1 MEILDLFSL
10 YTVRLEH
17 HKIEY
22 IVTGSVASIVYGE
35 PRLTHDIDLVVLLSS
50 TQIDDF
56 ISAFPSSLFY
66 CPPKEI
72 IINESKRSNRGHINL
87 IHHDTG
93 FKGDI
98 YFAGKEDIQL
108 WALQN
113 KRTVTFLGKNLSLAP
128 PEYVIIKKMEFYQEG
143 NSQKHL
149 NDIVAILRHSKSI
162 INLKLLDSFLAA
174 KKLESCWEEVKVLV
188 RDDMK

>member
-1 MEILDLFSL
+1 MEILDLFSI
-10 YTVRLEH
+10 YTERLDL

-35 PRLTHDIDLVVLLSS
+35 PRLTHDIDLVIFLRS
-50 TQIDDF
+50 TQIDDL
-56 ISAFPSSLFY
+56 ISAFPLTLFY

-72 IINESKRSNRGHINL
+72 ILNESKRTNRGHINL
-87 IHHDTG
+87 IHHNTG
-93 FKGDI
+93 FKCDI

-113 KRTVTFLGKNLSLAP
+113 KRIIHFLGKNLPLAP
-128 PEYVIIKKMEFYQEG
+128 AEYVIVKKMEFFQEG

-149 NDIVAILRHSKSI
+149 NDIVSILRHSLNI
-162 INLKLLDSFLAA
+162 IDMELLNRFLAI
-174 KKLESCWEEVKVLV
+174 KKLEKLWKEAKALAHL
-188 RDDMK
+188 DM